1 LYKLLDFATLS
12 VYNVKSKDRGAVIIS
27 NVVTVRKR
35 PHERDN
41 CRNRNRFFGR
51 LRLVYDEIHRVLSQ
65 FVEGYHRFLA
75 SKGCG
80 TPQPFYF
87 SLHKFEEDY
96 L

>member
-1 LYKLLDFATLS
+1 MSS
-12 VYNVKSKDRGAVIIS
+12 VT
-27 NVVTVRKR
+27 TVRKHPR
-35 PHERDN
+35 EGNN
-41 CRNRNRFFGR
+41 CRSRDRFFGR
-51 LRLVYDEIHRVLSQ
+51 SRLGYGGIRRVLSQ

-80 TPQPFYF
+80 TPQSFYF

>member
-1 LYKLLDFATLS
+1 MSS
-12 VYNVKSKDRGAVIIS
+12 VT
-27 NVVTVRKR
+27 TVRKHPR
-35 PHERDN
+35 EGNN
-41 CRNRNRFFGR
+41 CRSRSCFFGR
-51 LRLVYDEIHRVLSQ
+51 LRLGYGEIHRVLSQ